1 MYVILIPQFC
11 HYYYLYIYAGQP
23 IVTSII
29 YNDQSNTLTCTSSG
43 GPATTVIWK
52 KDGVVITLN
61 GTYQQTQIVTNT
73 TTSTYQTVLTID
85 SSVNQSDI
93 EGMYNCTVENI
104 RGKSSKTVV
113 VPGESCTLSIFN
125 ASHY

>member
-1 MYVILIPQFC
+1 M
-11 HYYYLYIYAGQP
+11 YIYAGQP

-29 YNDQSNTLTCTSSG
+29 YDDQSNTLTCTSSG
-43 GPATTVIWK
+43 GPATNVIWK

-73 TTSTYQTVLTID
+73 TTSTYQTVLTIN

-104 RGKSSKTVV
+104 RGGSSKTVV
-113 VPGESCTLSIFN
+113 VPGESCTLQDL
-125 ASHY
+125 